1 MTEEEDE
8 EEGYGPIR
16 SSKLKEYAKSQ
27 TPELYDGEEMWA
39 NDEAI
44 DLLEQQLLEVA
55 RYVWIAAAEE
65 TWRDG
70 ERRTVKPEEIDK
82 AFNDLLHPQNVLQE
96 AANEMQTLR
105 WRFLDVAEES
115 PAINPDE
122 IHRPDEESE
131 EGEGEESEEDERE
144 RAAENNSGLDD
155 FMDNE

>member
-1 MTEEEDE
+1 MTEEE

-16 SSKLKEYAKSQ
+16 TSKLKKYAKKQ

-39 NDEAI
+39 NGDAI
-44 DLLEQQLLEVA
+44 ALLEQQLLEVA

-65 TWRDG
+65 TWRDN

-115 PAINPDE
+115 PAINPDD
-122 IHRPDEESE
+122 IYRPEQEETE
-131 EGEGEESEEDERE
+131 ETGEDSVEKNSDT
-144 RAAENNSGLDD
+144 ENNSALDQ

>member
-16 SSKLKEYAKSQ
+16 SSKLKDYAKSQ
-27 TPELYDGEEMWA
+27 TRELYDGEEMWA

-55 RYVWIAAAEE
+55 RYVWTAAAEE

-96 AANEMQTLR
+96 AANEMQILR

-115 PAINPDE
+115 PAINPDD
-122 IHRPDEESE
+122 IYRPNDGPE
-131 EGEGEESEEDERE
+131 EGGGEESEEEERE
-144 RAAENNSGLDD
+144 QATENTSNLDQ